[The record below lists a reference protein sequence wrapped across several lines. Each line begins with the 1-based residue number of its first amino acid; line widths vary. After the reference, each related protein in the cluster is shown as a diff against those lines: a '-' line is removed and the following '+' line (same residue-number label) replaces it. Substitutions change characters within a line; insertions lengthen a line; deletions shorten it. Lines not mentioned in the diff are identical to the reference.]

1 MLILNTIS
9 IFSLSNSRIKH
20 TIFKFMKLV
29 GINLDAKSHEKNFK
43 VLNNKFYKFYLFHN
57 NLFLNYTVIICIMN
71 KHKWNSHKL
80 EFTAHLDYP
89 CHK

>member
-29 GINLDAKSHEKNFK
+29 SINLDAKAMK
-43 VLNNKFYKFYLFHN
+43 KFQVSQQQIL
-57 NLFLNYTVIICIMN
+57 
-71 KHKWNSHKL
+71 
-80 EFTAHLDYP
+80 
-89 CHK
+89 